1 MSLKQRD
8 WKRWQRKKNKTMK
21 SNRFRMFFAI
31 ASVAILLTPTV
42 YADDVSPAEQQLNTV
57 MEEYWDFVLR
67 ESPLTATGAGVSDFN
82 DRLSSVTPES
92 QARRN
97 DEEKLFLAR
106 TRDIDRAT
114 LSQPGLVNAE
124 LFEWVLEDSIG
135 SYENNL
141 SRIPFNTFSG
151 FFMAALNMANGVRMD
166 SVKDYEDYI
175 ARMADV
181 PRYFDENIANMDE
194 GVRSGFVLPQIVI
207 DGILPTVKAQVKA
220 NAEDSSFYD
229 PFREMSGKVSA
240 SDQQMLRELG
250 RKLINESV
258 IPAFAKVADYLENT
272 YEATDVLGAEQKN
285 GGKDYYAFQI
295 KRYTTIVGTTSDE
308 IHEIGLGE
316 VSRIKTE
323 MMQIIKDLEFDGDFD
338 DFAEFLRTD
347 PQFYATTPEELLKE
361 AAYTAKRIDYVMPGF
376 FGLLPRQSY
385 GVVPVPDEI
394 APNYTTGAYFGAPL
408 GGDHG
413 GIYYVNTYALDQ
425 RPLFEIPS
433 LTLHEAVPGHHHQGA
448 LSAEMEGVPDFR
460 NNLYFSAFGEGWGLY
475 SEKLGVEM
483 GIYRTPYE
491 HFGRLSYE
499 MWRACRLVI
508 DTGIHAKGW
517 SRQQAMDYFAANT
530 ALSEQNI
537 RAEVDRY
544 ISWPGQALAYKLGEL
559 RIWEM
564 RRNAES
570 ILGDNFDLRDFHDV
584 LLKNGALP
592 IAMLDDVVERWI
604 DETLIA
610 VE

>member
-1 MSLKQRD
+1 MKLNRLM
-8 WKRWQRKKNKTMK
+8 TM
-21 SNRFRMFFAI
+21 A
-31 ASVAILLTPTV
+31 ALLCAAILLVPAAPLL
-42 YADDVSPAEQQLNTV
+42 ADISPAEQQLNTV
-57 MEEYWDFVLR
+57 MEEYWEFVLR
-67 ESPLTATGAGVSDFN
+67 ESPLTATAAGVSDYN
-82 DRLSSVTPES
+82 DRLSSVLPES

-97 DEEKLFLAR
+97 DAEKLYLAR
-106 TRDIDRAT
+106 TRDIDHAA
-114 LSQPGLVNAE
+114 LSQSGLVNAE
-124 LFEWVLEDSIG
+124 LFEWVLDDSIG
-135 SYENNL
+135 AYENRL
-141 SRIPFNTFSG
+141 ARIPFNTFSG

-166 SVKDYEDYI
+166 SVKDYEDYV
-175 ARMADV
+175 ARMTDV

-194 GVRSGFVLPQIVI
+194 GVRTGFVLPQIVI
-207 DGILPTVKAQVKA
+207 DGILPTIAAQVKL
-220 NAEDSSFYD
+220 NPEDSSFYD

-240 SDQQMLRELG
+240 SDQQWLRELG
-250 RKLINESV
+250 RKIIAEAV
-258 IPAFAKVADYLENT
+258 IPAFANLADYLENT
-272 YEATDVLGAEQKN
+272 YAATDDLGAEQKS
-285 GGKDYYAFQI
+285 GGRDYYAFQI

-308 IHEIGLGE
+308 IHEIGLAE
-316 VSRIKTE
+316 VKRIKAE

-347 PQFYATTPEELLKE
+347 PQFYATTPEELLKD

-413 GIYYVNTYALDQ
+413 GIFYVNTYALDQ
-425 RPLFEIPS
+425 RPLFEIPA

-491 HFGRLSYE
+491 NFGRLSYE

-517 SRQQAMDYFAANT
+517 SRQEAMDYFAANT

-537 RAEVDRY
+537 RSEVDRY

-559 RIWEM
+559 RIWAM

-570 ILGDNFDLRDFHDV
+570 VLGDRFDLRDFHDV
-584 LLKNGALP
+584 LLGNGALP
-592 IAMLDDVVERWI
+592 IAMLEAVVERWI
-604 DETLIA
+604 DATLIA
-610 VE
+610 GE